1 LEALARCWY
10 ILWPFGVFYEHWVY
24 FVVNW
29 YIFSRFGMLYQEISG
44 NPDQY
49 LCKPSRFSIRM
60 RVKAHFSD
68 WLGTSAT

>member
-1 LEALARCWY
+1 MLIKIKVARWH
-10 ILWPFGVFYEHWVY
+10 IFKPKIQFWVY